1 MQRSVLHSKSFQR
14 YFLTY
19 AAIFAAMIFISIL
32 LLARTTNMER
42 ARAAE
47 QQRSLQAEKI
57 STQLDDMW
65 KSAGSVGELLNN
77 SSWVEKYKSDTDVFD
92 ADFDL
97 VSRQEISQT
106 LQNVCLSSTVVQ
118 DIGVIYPR
126 KDTVITP
133 QGWFDLQEYQTFLQ
147 RNHLVE
153 TENFLD
159 NVLGMTGGFSKLY
172 AEDFAETTPD
182 TLVYVSQLDILDSPR
197 AIAVIYLDKS
207 VIARQ
212 LQQISGAQVCAV
224 RIANAAG
231 DTRMQLTLAEPDPDD
246 VVTMQLAS
254 RNMLLNYEISFENQ
268 RMPFMQ
274 GAGGYLLISG
284 VAVLSMLLAYALAK
298 MQYSPVNRLMR
309 MLTAKTGVNSQSGD
323 MDTIAFCIDN
333 LFADNESLKKM
344 VTSYQQTLNRQQ
356 VVQLLRGYFNEDV
369 ARLMQGSD
377 NLFTENFVYAVLVL
391 QRIKDNRESPDE
403 QAQENARYIVILQ
416 HIVEKLCQEQN
427 HCELVEQVDGNT
439 AVIIEFP
446 AMPDRDALMAIA
458 ETVHA
463 ALAEQDIES
472 RAFVGRPCRGLAGIS
487 TSYQAAVETMQTDT
501 GHHTVVYAQPQME
514 YYYPIEW
521 ESRLMTAV
529 QDGNIIQV
537 RSILHHLYEENR
549 RLHLSAPLV
558 SRISLLLTEDLHRTA
573 VAMDLAPE
581 LLAEFREPHPAQRL
595 ETAFATAEKTAE
607 IICAEAARRKE
618 SATDNVSRSLVEY
631 VNTHIFDPELSL
643 KQLGDEFS
651 VSTASVSRI
660 FKKSAGE
667 NFYHYITQKRIARA
681 KELLLIQ
688 GYCPAQIAE
697 AVGYDSEY
705 SFKRAFVRT
714 VGMAPRDY
722 CAQNGGDPAAPAPW
736 GRVCPARW
744 ATAMSTCLTP
754 WRRWITPR
762 GNCAS

>member
-153 TENFLD
+153 TEDFLD
-159 NVLGMTGGFSKLY
+159 DVLGMTGGFSKLY

-573 VAMDLAPE
+573 VSMDLAPE

-595 ETAFATAEKTAE
+595 ETVFATAEKTAE

-618 SATDNVSRSLVEY
+618 SAADNVSRSLVEY

-722 CAQNGGDPAAPAPW
+722 CAQNGGDPAA
-736 GRVCPARW
+736 
-744 ATAMSTCLTP
+744 T
-754 WRRWITPR
+754 
-762 GNCAS
+762 

>member
-1 MQRSVLHSKSFQR
+1 MHRSVLHSKSFQR

-32 LLARTTNMER
+32 LLARTTNNER

-47 QQRSLQAEKI
+47 QQRALQTEKI

-126 KDTVITP
+126 KNTVITP
-133 QGWFDLQEYQTFLQ
+133 QGWFDLKAYQTFLQ
-147 RNHLVE
+147 RRHLVE
-153 TENFLD
+153 TEDFLD
-159 NVLGMTGGFSKLY
+159 DVLGMTGGFSKLY

-246 VVTMQLAS
+246 VVTMQVAS
-254 RNMLLNYEISFENQ
+254 RNMLLNYVISFENQ

-377 NLFTENFVYAVLVL
+377 NPFTENFVYAVLVL

-403 QAQENARYIVILQ
+403 QAQESARYIVILQ

-427 HCELVEQVDGNT
+427 HCE
-439 AVIIEFP
+439 
-446 AMPDRDALMAIA
+446 
-458 ETVHA
+458 
-463 ALAEQDIES
+463 LAEQDIES

-558 SRISLLLTEDLHRTA
+558 ARISLLLTEDLHRTA

-595 ETAFATAEKTAE
+595 ETVFATAEKTAE

-618 SATDNVSRSLVEY
+618 SAADNVSRSLVEY

-681 KELLLIQ
+681 QELLLIQ

-722 CAQNGGDPAAPAPW
+722 CAQNGGDPAA
-736 GRVCPARW
+736 
-744 ATAMSTCLTP
+744 T
-754 WRRWITPR
+754 
-762 GNCAS
+762 

>member
-126 KDTVITP
+126 KNTVITP

-159 NVLGMTGGFSKLY
+159 DVAGMTGGFSKLY

-246 VVTMQLAS
+246 IVTMQLAS

-391 QRIKDNRESPDE
+391 QRVKDNRESPDE

-549 RLHLSAPLV
+549 RLNLSAPLV

-595 ETAFATAEKTAE
+595 ETVFATAEKTAE

-618 SATDNVSRSLVEY
+618 SAADNVSRSLVEY

-722 CAQNGGDPAAPAPW
+722 CAQNGGDPAA
-736 GRVCPARW
+736 
-744 ATAMSTCLTP
+744 T
-754 WRRWITPR
+754 
-762 GNCAS
+762 

>member
-153 TENFLD
+153 TEDFLD
-159 NVLGMTGGFSKLY
+159 DVLGMTGGFSKLY

-416 HIVEKLCQEQN
+416 HIVEKFCQEQN

-722 CAQNGGDPAAPAPW
+722 CAQNGGDPAA
-736 GRVCPARW
+736 
-744 ATAMSTCLTP
+744 T
-754 WRRWITPR
+754 
-762 GNCAS
+762 

>member
-77 SSWVEKYKSDTDVFD
+77 SSWVEKYKSGTDVFD

-333 LFADNESLKKM
+333 LFTDNESLKKM

-722 CAQNGGDPAAPAPW
+722 CAQNGGDPAA
-736 GRVCPARW
+736 
-744 ATAMSTCLTP
+744 T
-754 WRRWITPR
+754 
-762 GNCAS
+762 

>member
-1 MQRSVLHSKSFQR
+1 MHRSVLHSKSFQR

-32 LLARTTNMER
+32 LLARTTNNER

-47 QQRSLQAEKI
+47 QQRALQTEKI

-126 KDTVITP
+126 KNTVITP
-133 QGWFDLQEYQTFLQ
+133 QGWFDLKAYQTFLQ
-147 RNHLVE
+147 RRHLVE
-153 TENFLD
+153 TEDFLD
-159 NVLGMTGGFSKLY
+159 DVLGMTGGFSKLY

-246 VVTMQLAS
+246 VVTMQVAS
-254 RNMLLNYEISFENQ
+254 RNMLLNYVISFENQ

-377 NLFTENFVYAVLVL
+377 NPFTENFVYAVLVL

-403 QAQENARYIVILQ
+403 QAQESARYIVILQ

-501 GHHTVVYAQPQME
+501 GHTPSCMRSRRWNILPHRVGKPPDDCRAGRQHHSGALHPAPFVRGKPPFAPQC
-514 YYYPIEW
+514 P
-521 ESRLMTAV
+521 LGGA
-529 QDGNIIQV
+529 
-537 RSILHHLYEENR
+537 HLPAADR
-549 RLHLSAPLV
+549 GSAPHGGCHGPCA
-558 SRISLLLTEDLHRTA
+558 RAAGGIPRTA
-573 VAMDLAPE
+573 PRPASGNGVRHGGKDRRDHLRRGRPPQGIRRRQCQPFFGRVRKHAHFRPRAVA
-581 LLAEFREPHPAQRL
+581 
-595 ETAFATAEKTAE
+595 ETA
-607 IICAEAARRKE
+607 
-618 SATDNVSRSLVEY
+618 
-631 VNTHIFDPELSL
+631 
-643 KQLGDEFS
+643 G
-651 VSTASVSRI
+651 
-660 FKKSAGE
+660 
-667 NFYHYITQKRIARA
+667 
-681 KELLLIQ
+681 
-688 GYCPAQIAE
+688 
-697 AVGYDSEY
+697 
-705 SFKRAFVRT
+705 
-714 VGMAPRDY
+714 
-722 CAQNGGDPAAPAPW
+722 
-736 GRVCPARW
+736 
-744 ATAMSTCLTP
+744 
-754 WRRWITPR
+754 
-762 GNCAS
+762 

>member
-153 TENFLD
+153 TEDFLD
-159 NVLGMTGGFSKLY
+159 DVLGMTGGFSKLY

-573 VAMDLAPE
+573 VSMDLAPE

-595 ETAFATAEKTAE
+595 ETVFVTAEKTAE

-618 SATDNVSRSLVEY
+618 SAADNVSRSLVEY

-722 CAQNGGDPAAPAPW
+722 CAQNGGDPAA
-736 GRVCPARW
+736 
-744 ATAMSTCLTP
+744 T
-754 WRRWITPR
+754 
-762 GNCAS
+762 

>member
-147 RNHLVE
+147 RSHLVE

-159 NVLGMTGGFSKLY
+159 DVLGMTGGFSKLY

-333 LFADNESLKKM
+333 LFDDNESLKKM

-618 SATDNVSRSLVEY
+618 SATDNVSCSLVEY

-722 CAQNGGDPAAPAPW
+722 CAQNGGDPAA
-736 GRVCPARW
+736 
-744 ATAMSTCLTP
+744 T
-754 WRRWITPR
+754 
-762 GNCAS
+762 

>member
-118 DIGVIYPR
+118 DIGVVYPR
-126 KDTVITP
+126 KNTVITP

-159 NVLGMTGGFSKLY
+159 DVLGMTGGFSKLY

-549 RLHLSAPLV
+549 RLNLSAPLV

-618 SATDNVSRSLVEY
+618 SAADNVSRSLVEY

-722 CAQNGGDPAAPAPW
+722 CAQNGGDPT
-736 GRVCPARW
+736 
-744 ATAMSTCLTP
+744 AT
-754 WRRWITPR
+754 
-762 GNCAS
+762 

>member
-1 MQRSVLHSKSFQR
+1 
-14 YFLTY
+14 
-19 AAIFAAMIFISIL
+19 
-32 LLARTTNMER
+32 
-42 ARAAE
+42 
-47 QQRSLQAEKI
+47 
-57 STQLDDMW
+57 
-65 KSAGSVGELLNN
+65 
-77 SSWVEKYKSDTDVFD
+77 
-92 ADFDL
+92 
-97 VSRQEISQT
+97 
-106 LQNVCLSSTVVQ
+106 
-118 DIGVIYPR
+118 
-126 KDTVITP
+126 
-133 QGWFDLQEYQTFLQ
+133 
-147 RNHLVE
+147 
-153 TENFLD
+153 
-159 NVLGMTGGFSKLY
+159 
-172 AEDFAETTPD
+172 
-182 TLVYVSQLDILDSPR
+182 
-197 AIAVIYLDKS
+197 
-207 VIARQ
+207 
-212 LQQISGAQVCAV
+212 
-224 RIANAAG
+224 
-231 DTRMQLTLAEPDPDD
+231 
-246 VVTMQLAS
+246 MQLAS

-369 ARLMQGSD
+369 ARLMQGGD
-377 NLFTENFVYAVLVL
+377 NPFTENFVYAVLVL

-549 RLHLSAPLV
+549 RLNLSAPLV

-618 SATDNVSRSLVEY
+618 SAADNVSRSLVEY

-697 AVGYDSEY
+697 VIGYDSEY

-714 VGMAPRDY
+714 VGVTPRDY
-722 CAQNGGDPAAPAPW
+722 CAQNGGETAA
-736 GRVCPARW
+736 
-744 ATAMSTCLTP
+744 T
-754 WRRWITPR
+754 
-762 GNCAS
+762 

>member
-47 QQRSLQAEKI
+47 QQRALQAEKI

-147 RNHLVE
+147 RSHLVE

-159 NVLGMTGGFSKLY
+159 DVLGMTGGFSKLY

-212 LQQISGAQVCAV
+212 LQQIAGAQICAV

-722 CAQNGGDPAAPAPW
+722 CAQNGGDPAA
-736 GRVCPARW
+736 
-744 ATAMSTCLTP
+744 T
-754 WRRWITPR
+754 
-762 GNCAS
+762 

>member
-32 LLARTTNMER
+32 LLARTTNKER

-47 QQRSLQAEKI
+47 QQRALQAEKI

-147 RNHLVE
+147 RRHLVE
-153 TENFLD
+153 TEDFLD
-159 NVLGMTGGFSKLY
+159 DVLGMTGGFSKLY

-595 ETAFATAEKTAE
+595 ETVFATAEKTAE

-722 CAQNGGDPAAPAPW
+722 CAQNGGDPAA
-736 GRVCPARW
+736 
-744 ATAMSTCLTP
+744 T
-754 WRRWITPR
+754 
-762 GNCAS
+762 

>member
-153 TENFLD
+153 TEDFLD
-159 NVLGMTGGFSKLY
+159 DVLGMTGGFSKLY

-333 LFADNESLKKM
+333 LFSDNESLKKM

-722 CAQNGGDPAAPAPW
+722 CAQNGGDPAA
-736 GRVCPARW
+736 
-744 ATAMSTCLTP
+744 T
-754 WRRWITPR
+754 
-762 GNCAS
+762 

>member
-153 TENFLD
+153 TEDFLD
-159 NVLGMTGGFSKLY
+159 DVLGMTGGFSKLY

-573 VAMDLAPE
+573 VSMDLAPE
-581 LLAEFREPHPAQRL
+581 LLAEFREPHPAKRL
-595 ETAFATAEKTAE
+595 ETVFATAEKTAE

-618 SATDNVSRSLVEY
+618 SAADNVSRSLVEY

-722 CAQNGGDPAAPAPW
+722 CAQNGGDPAA
-736 GRVCPARW
+736 
-744 ATAMSTCLTP
+744 T
-754 WRRWITPR
+754 
-762 GNCAS
+762 

>member
-19 AAIFAAMIFISIL
+19 AAIFAAMIFICIL

-153 TENFLD
+153 TEDFLD
-159 NVLGMTGGFSKLY
+159 DVLGMTGGFSKLY

-197 AIAVIYLDKS
+197 AIAVIYPDKS

-573 VAMDLAPE
+573 VSMDLAPE

-595 ETAFATAEKTAE
+595 ETVFATAEKTAE

-618 SATDNVSRSLVEY
+618 SAADNVSRSLVEY

-722 CAQNGGDPAAPAPW
+722 CAQNGGDPAA
-736 GRVCPARW
+736 
-744 ATAMSTCLTP
+744 T
-754 WRRWITPR
+754 
-762 GNCAS
+762 

>member
-159 NVLGMTGGFSKLY
+159 DVLGMTGGFSKLY

-246 VVTMQLAS
+246 IVTMQLAS

-573 VAMDLAPE
+573 VSMDLAPE

-595 ETAFATAEKTAE
+595 ETVFATAEKTAE

-722 CAQNGGDPAAPAPW
+722 CAQNGGDPAA
-736 GRVCPARW
+736 
-744 ATAMSTCLTP
+744 T
-754 WRRWITPR
+754 
-762 GNCAS
+762 

>member
-147 RNHLVE
+147 RSHLVE

-159 NVLGMTGGFSKLY
+159 DVMGMTGGFSKLY

-246 VVTMQLAS
+246 IVTMQLAS

-458 ETVHA
+458 EAVHA

-573 VAMDLAPE
+573 VSMDLAPE

-595 ETAFATAEKTAE
+595 ETVFATAEKTAE

-618 SATDNVSRSLVEY
+618 SAADNVSRSLVEY

-722 CAQNGGDPAAPAPW
+722 CAQNGGDPAA
-736 GRVCPARW
+736 
-744 ATAMSTCLTP
+744 T
-754 WRRWITPR
+754 
-762 GNCAS
+762 

>member
-1 MQRSVLHSKSFQR
+1 MQRSVLHFKSFQR

-47 QQRSLQAEKI
+47 QRRSLQAEKI

-147 RNHLVE
+147 RRHLVE

-159 NVLGMTGGFSKLY
+159 DVLGMTGGFSKLY

-246 VVTMQLAS
+246 IVTMQLAS

-722 CAQNGGDPAAPAPW
+722 CAQNGGDPAA
-736 GRVCPARW
+736 
-744 ATAMSTCLTP
+744 T
-754 WRRWITPR
+754 
-762 GNCAS
+762 

>member
-19 AAIFAAMIFISIL
+19 AAIFAATIFISIL
-32 LLARTTNMER
+32 LLARTTNKER

-47 QQRSLQAEKI
+47 QQRALQAEKI

-77 SSWVEKYKSDTDVFD
+77 ASWVEKYKSDTDVFD

-97 VSRQEISQT
+97 ISRQQISQT
-106 LQNVCLSSTVVQ
+106 LQNVCLSNTVVQ
-118 DIGVIYPR
+118 EIGVIYPR

-133 QGWFDLQEYQTFLQ
+133 QGWFDLKEYETYLQ
-147 RNHLVE
+147 RRDLVE
-153 TENFLD
+153 TEDFLTD
-159 NVLGMTGGFSKLY
+159 VLGMTGGFSKLY
-172 AEDFAETTPD
+172 ADDFAETTPN

-246 VVTMQLAS
+246 IVTMQVAS

-344 VTSYQQTLNRQQ
+344 VTSYRQTLNQQ
-356 VVQLLRGYFNEDV
+356 LVVQLLRGYFNEDV

-391 QRIKDNRESPDE
+391 QRVKDNRESPDE
-403 QAQENARYIVILQ
+403 QAQEAARYIVILQ

-463 ALAEQDIES
+463 ALAEQDIEC

-487 TSYQAAVETMQTDT
+487 TSYQAAAETLQTDA
-501 GHHTVVYAQPQME
+501 GHCTVVYAQPQME

-521 ESRLMTAV
+521 ESRLMAAV

-573 VAMDLAPE
+573 VSMELAPE

-595 ETAFATAEKTAE
+595 ETVFATAEKTAE

-618 SATDNVSRSLVEY
+618 SAADNVSRSLVEY

-697 AVGYDSEY
+697 VIGYDSEY

-714 VGMAPRDY
+714 VGVTPRDY
-722 CAQNGGDPAAPAPW
+722 CAQNGGDLS
-736 GRVCPARW
+736 
-744 ATAMSTCLTP
+744 AT
-754 WRRWITPR
+754 
-762 GNCAS
+762 

>member
-65 KSAGSVGELLNN
+65 KSASSVGELLNN

-153 TENFLD
+153 TEDFLD
-159 NVLGMTGGFSKLY
+159 DVLGMTGGFSKLY

-246 VVTMQLAS
+246 IVTMQLAS

-573 VAMDLAPE
+573 VSMDLAPE

-595 ETAFATAEKTAE
+595 ETVFATAEKTAE

-618 SATDNVSRSLVEY
+618 SAADNVSRSLVEY

-722 CAQNGGDPAAPAPW
+722 CAQNGGDPAA
-736 GRVCPARW
+736 
-744 ATAMSTCLTP
+744 T
-754 WRRWITPR
+754 
-762 GNCAS
+762 

>member
-77 SSWVEKYKSDTDVFD
+77 SSWVEKYKSDNDVFD

-153 TENFLD
+153 TEDFLD
-159 NVLGMTGGFSKLY
+159 DVLGMTGGFSKLY

-446 AMPDRDALMAIA
+446 AMPDRDALMEIA

-722 CAQNGGDPAAPAPW
+722 CAQNGGAST
-736 GRVCPARW
+736 
-744 ATAMSTCLTP
+744 AT
-754 WRRWITPR
+754 
-762 GNCAS
+762 

>member
-126 KDTVITP
+126 KNTVITP

-153 TENFLD
+153 TKNFLD
-159 NVLGMTGGFSKLY
+159 VVLGMTGGFSKLY

-549 RLHLSAPLV
+549 RLNLSAPLV

-618 SATDNVSRSLVEY
+618 SAADNVSRSLVEY

-722 CAQNGGDPAAPAPW
+722 CAQNGGDPAA
-736 GRVCPARW
+736 
-744 ATAMSTCLTP
+744 T
-754 WRRWITPR
+754 
-762 GNCAS
+762 

>member
-126 KDTVITP
+126 KNTVITP

-159 NVLGMTGGFSKLY
+159 DVLGMTGGFSKLY

-595 ETAFATAEKTAE
+595 ETVFATAEKTAK

-722 CAQNGGDPAAPAPW
+722 CAQNGGDPAA
-736 GRVCPARW
+736 
-744 ATAMSTCLTP
+744 T
-754 WRRWITPR
+754 
-762 GNCAS
+762 

>member
-159 NVLGMTGGFSKLY
+159 DVLGMTGGFSKLY

-369 ARLMQGSD
+369 ASLMQGSD

-573 VAMDLAPE
+573 VSMDLAPE

-595 ETAFATAEKTAE
+595 ETVFATAEKTAE

-618 SATDNVSRSLVEY
+618 SAADNVSRSLVEY

-722 CAQNGGDPAAPAPW
+722 CAQNGGDPT
-736 GRVCPARW
+736 
-744 ATAMSTCLTP
+744 AT
-754 WRRWITPR
+754 
-762 GNCAS
+762 

>member
-159 NVLGMTGGFSKLY
+159 DVLGMTGGFSKLY

-246 VVTMQLAS
+246 IVTMQLAS

-607 IICAEAARRKE
+607 IICAEAARKE

-722 CAQNGGDPAAPAPW
+722 CAQNGGDPAA
-736 GRVCPARW
+736 
-744 ATAMSTCLTP
+744 T
-754 WRRWITPR
+754 
-762 GNCAS
+762 

>member
-106 LQNVCLSSTVVQ
+106 LQNVCLSNTVVQ

-159 NVLGMTGGFSKLY
+159 DVLGMTGGFSKLY

-246 VVTMQLAS
+246 IVTMQLAS

-446 AMPDRDALMAIA
+446 AMPDSDALMEIA

-722 CAQNGGDPAAPAPW
+722 CAQNGGAST
-736 GRVCPARW
+736 
-744 ATAMSTCLTP
+744 AT
-754 WRRWITPR
+754 
-762 GNCAS
+762 

>member
-147 RNHLVE
+147 RSHLVE

-159 NVLGMTGGFSKLY
+159 DVMGMTGGFSKLY

-246 VVTMQLAS
+246 IVTMQLAS

-581 LLAEFREPHPAQRL
+581 LMAEFREPHPAQRL

-722 CAQNGGDPAAPAPW
+722 CAQNGGDPAA
-736 GRVCPARW
+736 
-744 ATAMSTCLTP
+744 T
-754 WRRWITPR
+754 
-762 GNCAS
+762 

>member
-153 TENFLD
+153 TEDFLD
-159 NVLGMTGGFSKLY
+159 DVLGMTGGFSKLY

-212 LQQISGAQVCAV
+212 LQQVSGAQVCAV

-573 VAMDLAPE
+573 VSMDLAPE

-595 ETAFATAEKTAE
+595 ETVFATAEKTAE

-618 SATDNVSRSLVEY
+618 SAADNVSRSLVEY

-722 CAQNGGDPAAPAPW
+722 CAQNGGDPAA
-736 GRVCPARW
+736 
-744 ATAMSTCLTP
+744 T
-754 WRRWITPR
+754 
-762 GNCAS
+762 

>member
-47 QQRSLQAEKI
+47 QQRALQAEKI

-147 RNHLVE
+147 RRHLVE
-153 TENFLD
+153 TEDFLD
-159 NVLGMTGGFSKLY
+159 DVLGMTGGFSKLY

-246 VVTMQLAS
+246 IVTMQLAS

-573 VAMDLAPE
+573 VSMDLAPE

-595 ETAFATAEKTAE
+595 ETVFATAEKTAE

-722 CAQNGGDPAAPAPW
+722 CAQNGGDPAA
-736 GRVCPARW
+736 
-744 ATAMSTCLTP
+744 T
-754 WRRWITPR
+754 
-762 GNCAS
+762 

>member
-1 MQRSVLHSKSFQR
+1 MLILGKEPPLCNVRVLHSKSFQR

-159 NVLGMTGGFSKLY
+159 DVLGMTGGFSKLY

-618 SATDNVSRSLVEY
+618 SAADNVSRSLVEY

-722 CAQNGGDPAAPAPW
+722 CAQNGGDPAA
-736 GRVCPARW
+736 
-744 ATAMSTCLTP
+744 T
-754 WRRWITPR
+754 
-762 GNCAS
+762 

>member
-147 RNHLVE
+147 RSHLVE

-159 NVLGMTGGFSKLY
+159 DVLGMTGGFSKLY

-246 VVTMQLAS
+246 IVTMQLAS

-573 VAMDLAPE
+573 VSMDLAPE

-595 ETAFATAEKTAE
+595 ETVFATAEKTAE

-618 SATDNVSRSLVEY
+618 SAADNVSRSLVEY

-722 CAQNGGDPAAPAPW
+722 CAQNGGDPAA
-736 GRVCPARW
+736 
-744 ATAMSTCLTP
+744 T
-754 WRRWITPR
+754 
-762 GNCAS
+762 

>member
-47 QQRSLQAEKI
+47 QQRSLQTEKI

-133 QGWFDLQEYQTFLQ
+133 QGWFDLQAYQTFLQ
-147 RNHLVE
+147 RRHLVE
-153 TENFLD
+153 TEDFLD
-159 NVLGMTGGFSKLY
+159 DVLGMTGGFSKLY

-246 VVTMQLAS
+246 VVTMQVAS

-391 QRIKDNRESPDE
+391 QRVKDNRESPDE

-595 ETAFATAEKTAE
+595 ETVFATAEKTAE

-618 SATDNVSRSLVEY
+618 SAADNVSRSLVEY

-681 KELLLIQ
+681 QELLLIQ

-722 CAQNGGDPAAPAPW
+722 CAQNGGDPAA
-736 GRVCPARW
+736 
-744 ATAMSTCLTP
+744 T
-754 WRRWITPR
+754 
-762 GNCAS
+762 

>member
-147 RNHLVE
+147 RSHLVE

-159 NVLGMTGGFSKLY
+159 DVLGMTGGFSKLY

-660 FKKSAGE
+660 FKKTAGE

-722 CAQNGGDPAAPAPW
+722 CAQNGGAST
-736 GRVCPARW
+736 
-744 ATAMSTCLTP
+744 AT
-754 WRRWITPR
+754 
-762 GNCAS
+762 

>member
-14 YFLTY
+14 YFLAY

-133 QGWFDLQEYQTFLQ
+133 QGWFDLKAYQTFLQ
-147 RNHLVE
+147 RRHLVE
-153 TENFLD
+153 TEDFLD
-159 NVLGMTGGFSKLY
+159 DVLGMTGGFSKLY

-207 VIARQ
+207 VIARK

-246 VVTMQLAS
+246 IVTMQLAS

-284 VAVLSMLLAYALAK
+284 VAVLSMLLAHALAK

-537 RSILHHLYEENR
+537 RSILHHLCEENR

-722 CAQNGGDPAAPAPW
+722 CAQNGGAST
-736 GRVCPARW
+736 
-744 ATAMSTCLTP
+744 AT
-754 WRRWITPR
+754 
-762 GNCAS
+762 

>member
-147 RNHLVE
+147 RSHLVE

-159 NVLGMTGGFSKLY
+159 DVLGMTGGFSKLY

-246 VVTMQLAS
+246 IVTMQLAS

-446 AMPDRDALMAIA
+446 AMPDCDALMAIA

-595 ETAFATAEKTAE
+595 EMAFATAEKTAE

-722 CAQNGGDPAAPAPW
+722 CAQNGGDPAA
-736 GRVCPARW
+736 
-744 ATAMSTCLTP
+744 T
-754 WRRWITPR
+754 
-762 GNCAS
+762 

>member
-106 LQNVCLSSTVVQ
+106 LQNVCLSNTVVQ

-159 NVLGMTGGFSKLY
+159 DVLGMTGGFSKLY

-246 VVTMQLAS
+246 IVTMQLAS

-722 CAQNGGDPAAPAPW
+722 CAQNGGAST
-736 GRVCPARW
+736 
-744 ATAMSTCLTP
+744 AT
-754 WRRWITPR
+754 
-762 GNCAS
+762 

>member
-159 NVLGMTGGFSKLY
+159 DVLGMTGGFSKLY

-427 HCELVEQVDGNT
+427 HCELVEQVDGNP

-549 RLHLSAPLV
+549 RLNLSAPLV

-618 SATDNVSRSLVEY
+618 SAADNVSRSLVEY

-722 CAQNGGDPAAPAPW
+722 CAQNGGDPAA
-736 GRVCPARW
+736 
-744 ATAMSTCLTP
+744 T
-754 WRRWITPR
+754 
-762 GNCAS
+762 

>member
-57 STQLDDMW
+57 STKLDDMW

-159 NVLGMTGGFSKLY
+159 DVLGMTGGFSKLY

-246 VVTMQLAS
+246 IVTMQLAS

-573 VAMDLAPE
+573 VSMDLAPE

-595 ETAFATAEKTAE
+595 ETVFATAEKTAE

-618 SATDNVSRSLVEY
+618 SAADNVSRSLVEY

-722 CAQNGGDPAAPAPW
+722 CAQNGGDPAA
-736 GRVCPARW
+736 
-744 ATAMSTCLTP
+744 T
-754 WRRWITPR
+754 
-762 GNCAS
+762 

>member
-153 TENFLD
+153 TEDFLD
-159 NVLGMTGGFSKLY
+159 DVLGMTGGFSKLY

-595 ETAFATAEKTAE
+595 ETVFATAEKTAE

-618 SATDNVSRSLVEY
+618 SAADNVSRSLVEY

-722 CAQNGGDPAAPAPW
+722 CAQNGGDPAA
-736 GRVCPARW
+736 
-744 ATAMSTCLTP
+744 T
-754 WRRWITPR
+754 
-762 GNCAS
+762 